1 MKIKRWIG
9 VLLCMLLCVGM
20 LPATVFAANE
30 VDTWDGTVDTSWYDE
45 SETEFHLQTAE
56 QLAGMAEL
64 LEQNM
69 YSFKGKTIYLEVD
82 VDLQNKPWNPIG
94 NNFPDQSGNNYNRLS
109 GAVFNGNGHTV
120 YNLLIDASKLT
131 PQGSANCGLFGF
143 AENSSILNLGIEG
156 GRLINTVG
164 GFEDGLLAGKLN
176 DCNVSG
182 CYATG
187 TIEETA
193 NVTCVGGLIGQ
204 IYNSSSTQPVVIEQ
218 CYADVTITASVNAQA
233 TIGGFCTGSLWSR
246 TQDLIIKDCYSAGSI
261 ISESEFANVAGFAAA
276 INWMPVYGQQNPTE
290 ASRGVIEN
298 CYSVT
303 DISSKGFT
311 ADFAINDGSIRNCCW
326 ISLSEYGCL
335 EGMDKCTVEDS
346 CVAYTAENLPE
357 ESLEVLN
364 ANREDSPWV
373 GFAIDKGPV
382 LLLEANQYS
391 ADYSD
396 VDEAITKAK
405 DLNKDNYKNYADVE
419 AAISAVIWDKNIAEQ
434 TAVDAMAKAIE
445 DAIAALEYK
454 DADYQAVDA
463 AIEKANALN
472 KDEYKDFS
480 GVEAAIA
487 AVVRDKDITEQA
499 AVNEMAKAIE
509 NAIAALEY
517 KDADYSKVDEAIA
530 KADALN
536 PDDYTN
542 FSAVE
547 AAINAVVRGKDITEQ
562 DKVDDMALA
571 IENAIANLENKPAT
585 GTTEDP
591 SELSTDT
598 DKPSDDQTGDTTSP
612 ETGDDSN
619 ITLWMTLLLAAGAGI
634 GVTAVSHRKRRC
646 KTK

>member
-9 VLLCMLLCVGM
+9 VLLCMLLYVSM
-20 LPATVFAANE
+20 LPATAFAANE
-30 VDTWDGTVDTSWYDE
+30 ADTWDGTADTSWYNE

-94 NNFPDQSGNNYNRLS
+94 NNFSDQSGNNYNRLS

-156 GRLINTVG
+156 GRLINNVG

-187 TIEETA
+187 TIEETELI
-193 NVTCVGGLIGQ
+193 NCIGGLIGQ
-204 IYNSSSTQPVVIEQ
+204 IYSSSSTQPTVIEQ
-218 CYADVTITASVNAQA
+218 CYADVAITASANAHA
-233 TIGGFCTGSLWSR
+233 TIGGLCTGSLWSR

-261 ISESEFANVAGFAAA
+261 ISESKSANVAGFAAV
-276 INWMPVYGQQNPTE
+276 INWMPAYGQQNPTE

-303 DISSKGFT
+303 DISSKGYT
-311 ADFAINDGSIRNCCW
+311 ADFAINDGSVENCCW

-335 EGMDKCTVEDS
+335 AGMDNCKTDDS
-346 CVAYTAENLPE
+346 CVTYTTEKLPK

-373 GFAIDKGPV
+373 GFDMDKGPI
-382 LLLEANQYS
+382 LSIEANKYS
-391 ADYSD
+391 
-396 VDEAITKAK
+396 
-405 DLNKDNYKNYADVE
+405 
-419 AAISAVIWDKNIAEQ
+419 
-434 TAVDAMAKAIE
+434 
-445 DAIAALEYK
+445 
-454 DADYQAVDA
+454 ADYQAVDA

-480 GVEAAIA
+480 GVESAIA
-487 AVVRDKDITEQA
+487 AVVRDKNITEQV
-499 AVNEMAKAIE
+499 AVNDMAKAIE
-509 NAIAALEY
+509 DAIAALEY

-547 AAINAVVRGKDITEQ
+547 AAVNAVVRGKDITEQ

-571 IENAIANLENKPAT
+571 IENAIANLEKKPT
-585 GTTEDP
+585 TDTTEDP
-591 SELSTDT
+591 SGPPTDT
-598 DKPSDDQTGDTTSP
+598 DNPSGDQTGDTTPP
-612 ETGDDSN
+612 ETGIDSN
-619 ITLWMTLLLAAGAGI
+619 IARWIAVMLAAGAVLTG
-634 GVTAVSHRKRRC
+634 TAVYSRKRKYNR
-646 KTK
+646 